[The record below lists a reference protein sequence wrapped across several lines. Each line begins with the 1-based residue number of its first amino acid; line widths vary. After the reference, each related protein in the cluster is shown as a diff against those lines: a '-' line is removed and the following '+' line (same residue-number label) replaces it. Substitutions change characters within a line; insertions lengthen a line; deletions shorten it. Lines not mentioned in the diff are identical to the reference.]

1 MLKLGSSV
9 PWPDAMEKI
18 TGQRQMS
25 AVPLVKYFQPLLD
38 YLEQENAK
46 NNETIEWPDTEWLPN
61 GKSYYKTFALVFGRI
76 LARKKSILLYK

>member
-9 PWPDAMEKI
+9 PWPDAMQRI

-25 AVPLVKYFQPLLD
+25 AVPLVKYFQPLID

-46 NNETIEWPDTEWLPN
+46 YNETIGWPDTEWMPK
-61 GKSYYKTFALVFGRI
+61 GKS
-76 LARKKSILLYK
+76 